1 MKGHLMLTTASLQ
14 TRTGSGRARVQQADS
29 YRFFIYV
36 CYYFTYLII
45 LGMKS
50 NLSAFWLCYRGRD
63 PIFSLKEPHTRS
75 LENNIKKFVK
85 LHSDTFDRQKV
96 TVIFAQLKDISEQ
109 QNKPTTSWN
118 DSIAK
123 FSIHQPVFSQSITK
137 SASHLTGEN
146 KLANTSERV
155 AVCRV
160 RSRFLLEIAG
170 SRCLEKEALR
180 KGGGLVVR
188 FAYV

>member
-1 MKGHLMLTTASLQ
+1 MGGREYNKPTRIASF
-14 TRTGSGRARVQQADS
+14 V
-29 YRFFIYV
+29 YV

-63 PIFSLKEPHTRS
+63 PIFSLEEPHTRS

-146 KLANTSERV
+146 KLENTSERI